1 MKNISLFFFFHD
13 SKDIID
19 VITYPWSHGIFYTEK
34 AVVLVRLKKQ
44 NNSKHLRSVK
54 IKKNRALEKLLF
66 FILSFEQSDFTVSN
80 VSMYTQKKNWRI

>member
-1 MKNISLFFFFHD
+1 MKLLGIYDEKYIIISFFHD

-44 NNSKHLRSVK
+44 NNSKYLRSVK
-54 IKKNRALEKLLF
+54 IKKNRALEKLLL
-66 FILSFEQSDFTVSN
+66 LS
-80 VSMYTQKKNWRI
+80 